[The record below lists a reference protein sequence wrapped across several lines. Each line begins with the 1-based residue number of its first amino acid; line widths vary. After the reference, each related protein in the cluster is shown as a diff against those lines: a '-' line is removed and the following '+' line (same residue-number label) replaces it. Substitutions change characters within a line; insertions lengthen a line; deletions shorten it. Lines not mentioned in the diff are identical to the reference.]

1 MTGSAKS
8 SLMLAD
14 LNIDIFIRS
23 VNHKYLDIKF
33 SSNKNI
39 KEYEE
44 NFSKIFYE
52 YIKRGHIDCFI
63 ECKEND
69 QSSFL
74 FDEKKILFLVNKYEN
89 LTKKHKFFNK
99 LINFYDIISLCE
111 NNSLDKFNE
120 QKIKELSNLL
130 IIVIEKL
137 HDSRL
142 KEGKNLIKP
151 IGDLLYKICEN
162 TDFIKKSSDNN
173 IIEKITYLKTK
184 MLEILK
190 NESNIIEEQRL
201 YQEAALLA
209 QKSDFTEEIDRLF
222 AHIKHFDEVCMGQQI
237 KGRKLDFICQEMLR
251 EVNTLLSK
259 ASNSEIIKVAI
270 ETKAYVENLREQIQ
284 NIE

>member
-74 FDEKKILFLVNKYEN
+74 FDEKKTSPKLPLINCW
-89 LTKKHKFFNK
+89 HHFFRK
-99 LINFYDIISLCE
+99 LIIIIFFL
-111 NNSLDKFNE
+111 F
-120 QKIKELSNLL
+120 QKN
-130 IIVIEKL
+130 
-137 HDSRL
+137 
-142 KEGKNLIKP
+142 
-151 IGDLLYKICEN
+151 
-162 TDFIKKSSDNN
+162 
-173 IIEKITYLKTK
+173 
-184 MLEILK
+184 
-190 NESNIIEEQRL
+190 
-201 YQEAALLA
+201 
-209 QKSDFTEEIDRLF
+209 
-222 AHIKHFDEVCMGQQI
+222 
-237 KGRKLDFICQEMLR
+237 
-251 EVNTLLSK
+251 
-259 ASNSEIIKVAI
+259 
-270 ETKAYVENLREQIQ
+270 
-284 NIE
+284 